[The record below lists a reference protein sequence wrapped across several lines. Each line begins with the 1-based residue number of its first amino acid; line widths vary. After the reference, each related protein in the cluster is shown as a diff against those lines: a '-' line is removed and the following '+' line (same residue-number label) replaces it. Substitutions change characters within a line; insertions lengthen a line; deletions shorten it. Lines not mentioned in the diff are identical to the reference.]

1 MISRKFGDFAKSDR
15 CALEFYQ
22 PKLVLS
28 NQLAVSSGINA
39 GVTQTTQFL
48 LLPGLPS
55 EVNVLNSD
63 TLGSIRTAEVVSLK
77 EHETVIRV
85 TGDENINLTGYS
97 VVPL

>member
-1 MISRKFGDFAKSDR
+1 MHIKFYK
-15 CALEFYQ
+15 

-28 NQLAVSSGINA
+28 NQLAVSSGLNA

-63 TLGSIRTAEVVSLK
+63 TLDSIRTAEFISLK
-77 EHETVIRV
+77 EHET
-85 TGDENINLTGYS
+85 NI
-97 VVPL
+97 